1 MRPVNRNTMGV
12 LLLAAAAVVACVLLA
27 THSSASA
34 SPGSE
39 PAPPTGYHKPT
50 GPELTPTGAATDAM
64 KDARPGALSGQISMR
79 VAYSNFAQARAVVNS
94 DEGVGGPTA
103 TGKASCFPG
112 LACTAEEVEQ
122 HEREQHE
129 REQHEREQ
137 HELDETSVYAVEME
151 GASSSAFAPP
161 AGVLKRGATVSASSR
176 ETLIIDAHTGFPL
189 EMTIGGKRVNL
200 EDLGPVTVMLG
211 VMPEAG
217 SGEVAAVP
225 SPHTRDADAPP
236 KGTIRGRVTGLAA
249 EVPILVFEG
258 NTKNSPLGV
267 HLVAHTRSGPQGAF
281 ELTIRPGRYSIEAQR
296 PNCPGERILVRPG
309 KTTLVTLA
317 CSR

>member
-1 MRPVNRNTMGV
+1 MRPVNRNTMGI
-12 LLLAAAAVVACVLLA
+12 LLLAAAAAVACVLLA

-34 SPGSE
+34 SPSSE
-39 PAPPTGYHKPT
+39 PAPPSGYHKPT

-64 KDARPGALSGQISMR
+64 KDARPGALGGQISMR
-79 VAYSNFAQARAVVNS
+79 VAYGNFAQARAVVNS
-94 DEGVGGPTA
+94 DEEVGGPTA

-122 HEREQHE
+122 HEREQ
-129 REQHEREQ
+129 R
-137 HELDETSVYAVEME
+137 ELDETSVYAVEME

-161 AGVLKRGATVSASSR
+161 AGVLKRGATVSTSSR

-217 SGEVAAVP
+217 SGEFAAVP
-225 SPHTRDADAPP
+225 SPHTRGADAPP
-236 KGTIRGRVTGLAA
+236 KGMIRGRVTGLAA
-249 EVPILVFEG
+249 EVPILVSEG
-258 NTKNSPLGV
+258 NTKSSPLGV
-267 HLVAHTRSGPQGAF
+267 HLVAHTRSGPHGAF

-296 PNCPGERILVRPG
+296 PNCPGKRILVRAG